1 MFAPISVVI
10 PAYNMEN
17 LITKTLDSLTA
28 QTVSPTEVIVVNDG
42 STDLTLAVVQS
53 WLDSN
58 DTNFSVQIIDKTNG
72 GLSSARNCGIR
83 AASYEL
89 IALLDSDDRYEPK
102 FIETALSAFEAKSG
116 LALFFANQRVVDEHD
131 QKMIEWLEIK
141 SITECRY
148 SKLVGNINLLNE
160 SIIPKLVNGNF
171 ISCSASVFNKSFFN
185 LDELYDESLKA
196 GEDVEFLMRVLRD
209 KHVAF
214 TYDELAIVLRHSGS
228 ITQSKRHVVHM
239 GRIFALNKNYKYLQ
253 AHGVDV
259 EGIVKQQFAH
269 CYYQLSLL
277 GLNQLISF
285 SKESKATL
293 GIYYGPSLKD
303 YLRAFISTFN
313 K

>member
-1 MFAPISVVI
+1 MFASISVVI
-10 PAYNMEN
+10 PAYNMED
-17 LITKTLDSLTA
+17 LIVKTLDSLTV
-28 QTVSPTEVIVVNDG
+28 QTVSPNEVIVVNDG
-42 STDLTLAVVQS
+42 STDDTLNVVQS
-53 WLDSN
+53 WLSIN
-58 DTNFSVQIIDKTNG
+58 DVNFSVQIIDKTNG

-83 AASYEL
+83 LANYEL
-89 IALLDSDDRYEPK
+89 IALLDSDDRYEPT
-102 FIETALSAFEAKSG
+102 FIETALSAFEAKSD

-131 QKMIEWLEIK
+131 QKMIDWLEVK

-148 SKLVGNINLLNE
+148 STLVGNINLLNE

-214 TYDELAIVLRHSGS
+214 TYEELAIVLRHSGS

-239 GRIFALNKNYKYLQ
+239 GRIFALNKNHEYLKV
-253 AHGVDV
+253 HGVDV
-259 EGIVKQQFAH
+259 QGIVKQQFAH

-277 GLNQLISF
+277 GFNQLRRF
-285 SKESKATL
+285 SEESKAAL
-293 GIYYGPSLKD
+293 GIYFPPSFKD
-303 YLRAFISTFN
+303 YLRALKSSFN